1 MHYKSRPR
9 RPGFNGSLS
18 RLPAKMNRRR
28 GRRRRRRR
36 RRRRMRR
43 RRRRRRRKRRK
54 KNVKIRIERIMMVKQ
69 GAMIV
74 VSVMMRNVGP
84 M

>member
-1 MHYKSRPR
+1 MK
-9 RPGFNGSLS
+9 L
-18 RLPAKMNRRR
+18 
-28 GRRRRRRR
+28 
-36 RRRRMRR
+36 
-43 RRRRRRRKRRK
+43 
-54 KNVKIRIERIMMVKQ
+54 RIEMTMMAKQ